1 MIQTLE
7 IKLVVPDGVR
17 LPQSACSLLH
27 GVLMEQIDSAYADFL
42 HQNALRPYSQYLHF
56 EKEKN
61 ALYWRITALNE
72 EAKNK
77 ILAVAFALPQTVL
90 LKQKNIELQLVSKEL
105 LPATDYGSLAEKYFT
120 QPLAGRY
127 LSLDFI
133 TSCSF
138 KSEGQYAIFPQVPFL
153 LRSLIKRWNAF
164 ADRERLD
171 AQGLVDDLA
180 QEVYVADYKLRLQ
193 PFSVDGARIPAFSGN
208 YTLGM
213 KNNLMSNRIIAM
225 LGDYANYCGI
235 GIKTALGMGA
245 VRTSLKE
252 KFY

>member
-27 GVLMEQIDSAYADFL
+27 GVLMAQIDETYAEMM
-42 HQNALRPYSQYLHF
+42 HQNSLRPYSQFLHF
-56 EKEKN
+56 DKNRN
-61 ALYWRITALNE
+61 ALYWRITSLNE
-72 EAKNK
+72 QAKNK
-77 ILAVAFALPQTVL
+77 ILDAAFSLPQKVF
-90 LKQKNIELQLVSKEL
+90 LKQKNVEIELVGKEF
-105 LPATDYGSLAEKYFT
+105 LPATNYSSLAEKYFAH
-120 QPLAGRY
+120 PLAGRY
-127 LSLDFI
+127 VSFDFL

-138 KSEGQYAIFPQVPFL
+138 KSEGQYVIFPQPQFVL
-153 LRSLIKRWNAF
+153 GSLIKRWNAF
-164 ADRERLD
+164 ADKEKLD
-171 AQGLVDDLA
+171 AQGLAQDLA

-193 PFSVDGARIPAFSGN
+193 PFSVDGARIPAFRGN

-225 LGDYANYCGI
+225 LSDYANYCGI

>member
-1 MIQTLE
+1 MIQALE
-7 IKLVVPDGVR
+7 IKLAAPAAVK

-56 EKEKN
+56 EKERN

-72 EAKNK
+72 EANNE
-77 ILAVAFALPQTVL
+77 ILAAAFALPQTVL

-138 KSEGQYAIFPQVPFL
+138 KSEGQYVIFPQPQFIL
-153 LRSLIKRWNAF
+153 GSLVKRWNDF
-164 ADRERLD
+164 ADKESLD
-171 AQGLVDDLA
+171 AQGIVHDLA
-180 QEVYVADYKLRLQ
+180 QEVYVADYRLRMQ
-193 PFSVDGARIPAFSGN
+193 AFSVDGARIPAFRGD

-225 LGDYANYCGI
+225 LGEYANYCGI

-252 KFY
+252 KW

>member
-1 MIQTLE
+1 MIQALE
-7 IKLVVPDGVR
+7 IKLAVPAGVK

-27 GVLMEQIDSAYADFL
+27 GVLMEQIDSTYADFL

-61 ALYWRITALNE
+61 ALYWLITALNE
-72 EAKNK
+72 EAKNE
-77 ILAVAFALPQTVL
+77 ILAAAFALPQTVL

-127 LSLDFI
+127 LRLDFI

-138 KSEGQYAIFPQVPFL
+138 KSEGQYVIFPQVPFL

-193 PFSVDGARIPAFSGN
+193 PFSVDGARIPAFRGN